1 MGILRRSP
9 TVQTLAAFVLVFA
22 VEVVGRAVGVDPRA
36 FALALPLAEHP
47 WTLVVATYAHA
58 GLGHLVANAL
68 ALLVAGL
75 LVERGT
81 TQLRFHAYFVTTGA
95 LAGVAQLYVSAA
107 LGRPTAV
114 LGASGA
120 VFALLG
126 YAVVGNRAVTPL
138 LARVDLGRTA
148 TLVAFVLVAAAV
160 VLATA
165 GPGVAL
171 VAHFAG
177 LLAGLGAGR
186 LRLLRA
192 RPAGTARPR

>member
-1 MGILRRSP
+1 MGLLRRSP

-22 VEVVGRAVGVDPRA
+22 VQIIGGVGGGAQS
-36 FALALPLAEHP
+36 FALALPLTERP
-47 WTLVVATYAHA
+47 WTLVLATYAHA
-58 GLGHLVANAL
+58 GPGHLVANAF

-81 TQLRFHAYFVTTGA
+81 TRLRFHIFFMTMGA
-95 LAGVAQLYVSAA
+95 IAGVAQLYVSAA

-114 LGASGA
+114 LGGSGA

-126 YAVVGNRAVTPL
+126 YAVVGNRAVAPL
-138 LARVDLGRTA
+138 LARVDIGRTA
-148 TLVAFVLVAAAV
+148 TLVTFVLVAAAV

-165 GPGVAL
+165 APGVAL
-171 VAHFAG
+171 IAHFAG

-186 LRLLRA
+186 LRLLRT
-192 RPAGTARPR
+192 RPAEEIRSR